1 MKGADNI
8 IGAVHAL
15 KMALDNFQVYGLEH
29 PESRGDKLFKG
40 YNQKIEWIYKD
51 IITNPVL
58 PQKVRDGIKKEWES
72 DVFIVDAI
80 REKITLLNPDQR
92 ELVETLIDGMLKGE
106 SVTFV

>member
-15 KMALDNFQVYGLEH
+15 KAALDNFQVYGLEH
-29 PESRGDKLFKG
+29 PDSRGDKLFKG

-58 PQKVRDGIKKEWES
+58 PQTVRDGIKKEWES
-72 DVFIVDAI
+72 DVFVVDAI
-80 REKITLLNPDQR
+80 REKITLLSVEQR
-92 ELVETLIDGMLKGE
+92 ELVETLIDGMLRGE